1 MANREKHLK
10 NPVLEAFDEEA
21 PDVPT
26 RARSAAILGHYIKGR
41 KRVPGHPP
49 VPPEPYRPE
58 PAEVLRGGSA
68 PIAADPAPRSPLASF
83 EHLKKK
89 QRLKQLRARDA
100 VKRNR
105 G

>member
-10 NPVLEAFDEEA
+10 NPLLEALEEESLG
-21 PDVPT
+21 VPT
-26 RARSAAILGHYIKGR
+26 RARSAAIIGHFIKGR

-49 VPPEPYRPE
+49 APPAPYRPE
-58 PAEVLRGGSA
+58 LAEAFRDGSVPVA
-68 PIAADPAPRSPLASF
+68 PPPAPRSPLASF

-89 QRLKQLRARDA
+89 QRQRQLRARDG